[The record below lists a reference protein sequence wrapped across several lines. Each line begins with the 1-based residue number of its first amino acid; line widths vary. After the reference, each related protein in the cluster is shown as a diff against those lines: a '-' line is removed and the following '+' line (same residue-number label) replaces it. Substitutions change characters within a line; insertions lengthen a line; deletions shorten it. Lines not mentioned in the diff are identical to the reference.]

1 MAGGAEAAVR
11 SVKGYLVDQDLPFVV
26 TAREPRIYVVTA
38 YRDEPSAQGDK
49 RVRRTAFRFSIG
61 DSTNGSASAP
71 CATVA
76 ITSLTISRS
85 IQDDSWSTHVTDESY
100 MSAAWPS
107 MKAFLKKSPCP

>member
-1 MAGGAEAAVR
+1 MAGGVEASLR

-26 TAREPRIYVVTA
+26 TAREPRTYVVTA

-49 RVRRTAFRFSIG
+49 RVRRPAFRFGIS
-61 DSTNGSASAP
+61 DSTTSSAGAP

-85 IQDDSWSTHVTDESY
+85 IQEDSWSTHVTDEAY
-100 MSAAWPS
+100 VSAAWPG
-107 MKAFLKKSPCP
+107 MKTFLKKSPCP